1 MKGFLGRFVV
11 ALAVVVV
18 LTVTAVGSA
27 YWVAARKVSKVATI
41 KIDPALLEPG
51 NNFLFVGS
59 DTRAF
64 VRNSKDE
71 AHFGN
76 ADVQTGQR
84 SDTIMVAHVDP
95 KHGTGYLVSFPRDLW
110 VDIPGMGPSKINAAF
125 NAGPQRVI
133 ETIEHNFNIPISH
146 YLEVDFAGF
155 QKLVD
160 ALGTIPIYF
169 PTPARDQKTGL
180 DITKAGC
187 WHLHG
192 DQALAYVRSRYYESY
207 VNGEWRS
214 DPTSDLGRIQRQ
226 QYFLRTVAQQTLHKS
241 ERAPWRAPAILDQML
256 ASMQRDQK
264 LGLNPLRAL
273 ANAFRGSHGAL
284 QTVTLPTNRQ
294 FINGQDALVLDE
306 AKAAPMLARLR
317 GELDNAVPAAPKGVA
332 PKSVRVAVQNGSGRA
347 HAGGDALTTLHG
359 LGFATL
365 TPATNADRSDYSVS
379 EVRYAPGSENKGRLV
394 LAQLGGAGKLV
405 ALDAAPGNADVLLV
419 IGRDF
424 SSIAAPTTAAPHK
437 SSSSSKPAAAKSPS
451 TAPPAGC

>member
-1 MKGFLGRFVV
+1 VKGFLGRFAV
-11 ALAVVVV
+11 ALVVVVV
-18 LTVTAVGSA
+18 LTVTAVSSA

-64 VRNSKDE
+64 IKRNTDE
-71 AHFGN
+71 KHFGSAN
-76 ADVQTGQR
+76 EQTGQR

-110 VDIPGMGPSKINAAF
+110 VDIPGIGGAKINAAF

-133 ETIEHNFNIPISH
+133 ETLEHNFNIPISH

-155 QKLVD
+155 QKIVD

-192 DQALAYVRSRYYESY
+192 DQALAFVRSRYYESY

-273 ANAFRGSHGAL
+273 ANAFRGGTGTL

-294 FINGQDALVLDE
+294 FINGQDALVLDD

-317 GELDNAVPAAPKGVA
+317 GELDNAVAAAPKGVT
-332 PKSVRVAVQNGSGRA
+332 PKSVTVAVQNGSGRA
-347 HAGGDALTTLHG
+347 HAGGDALTALHG
-359 LGFATL
+359 LGFPTV
-365 TPATNADRSDYSVS
+365 TPATNADRSDYAVS
-379 EVRYAPGSENKGRLV
+379 EVRYAPGAENKGRLV

-405 ALDAAPGNADVLLV
+405 PLDAAPGNADVLLV
-419 IGRDF
+419 VGRDF
-424 SSIAAPTTAAPHK
+424 TSIAAPTTAAPHSG
-437 SSSSSKPAAAKSPS
+437 SSSPKPATAKTPS
-451 TAPPAGC
+451 TRPASAC